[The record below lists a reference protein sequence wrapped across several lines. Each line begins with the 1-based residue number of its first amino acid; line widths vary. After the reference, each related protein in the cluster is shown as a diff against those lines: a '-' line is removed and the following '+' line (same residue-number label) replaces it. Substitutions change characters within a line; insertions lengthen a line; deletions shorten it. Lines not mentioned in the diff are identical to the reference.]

1 MICLVQRSPLLSSLF
16 LGTSVLATFWSSAAL
31 FNQNWGFF
39 VAVCGIPIV
48 SGALFGSRRLFWLH
62 VTVAITVISLIWN
75 TSRIWH
81 PLFGVPAPSGG
92 AGGALVASGALL
104 ALFALGIAIR
114 AVVTR
119 GHHSRV
125 SKVSAVPQEAALPQ
139 RDRD

>member
-39 VAVCGIPIV
+39 VAVCGIPIA

-62 VTVAITVISLIWN
+62 ITVAVIVISLIWN
-75 TSRIWH
+75 TPSIWH

-92 AGGALVASGALL
+92 AGGSLLASGVFL
-104 ALFALGIAIR
+104 AFFALGIVFR

-119 GHHSRV
+119 GHLSRV
-125 SKVSAVPQEAALPQ
+125 T
-139 RDRD
+139 